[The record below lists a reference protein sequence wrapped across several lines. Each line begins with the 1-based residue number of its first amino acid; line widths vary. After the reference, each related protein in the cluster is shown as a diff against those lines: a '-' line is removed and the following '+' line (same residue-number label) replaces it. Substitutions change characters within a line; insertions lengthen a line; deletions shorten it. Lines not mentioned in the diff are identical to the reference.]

1 MNLGNPDSGAAGAAG
16 HHVTKPLG
24 PLGITDTTLR
34 DAHQSLLATR
44 LRLDD
49 ILPACEM
56 MDEAG
61 FHSLE
66 VWGGATFDTCLRFL
80 GEDPWVRLREIR
92 KRFVKSKLQM
102 LLRGQNLVGYKHYPD
117 DVVTEFVKRA
127 VGNGI
132 NIMRIFDALNDV
144 RNMGRAIEAAKAAGA
159 HVQGTVS
166 FTLSPIHDTDSF
178 VRTAKELAQL
188 GADSICV
195 KDMAGI
201 IAPYDAGATVRRLK
215 EEVGLPV
222 QLHCHY
228 TSGMASMA
236 YLKAAE
242 AGVDVVDTAISS
254 MALGTSQPP
263 TESLVATLVG
273 TPRDTG
279 LDLEVLARVAQYFKE
294 VRKKYGA
301 VDVGTTVDVNV
312 LRYQIPG
319 GMYSNFV
326 SQLAQQNA
334 LDRLPDVLSEL
345 PRLRKEMGYPPLV
358 TPSSQ
363 IVGSQAVLNVLAG
376 ERFKMVTNETKAY
389 MKGLYGLPPGP
400 VDEEVR
406 RRVIGDEAPITA
418 RPADLLPDGLDEA
431 RREVA
436 PLAESE
442 EDVLSYALFPQVAR
456 KFLEERL
463 AAKTK
468 VDQGLLAEIRD
479 EAGAAKVYPT

>member
-1 MNLGNPDSGAAGAAG
+1 M
-16 HHVTKPLG
+16 KR

-44 LRLDD
+44 LRLED
-49 ILPACEM
+49 IIPACEM
-56 MDEAG
+56 MDGAG
-61 FHSLE
+61 FWSLE

-80 GEDPWVRLREIR
+80 GEDPWARLREIR
-92 KRFVKSKLQM
+92 RRMPKSKLQM

-117 DVVTEFVKRA
+117 DVVADFVRRA
-127 VGNGI
+127 ADNGI
-132 NIMRIFDALNDV
+132 NVMRIFDALNDV
-144 RNMGRAIEAAKAAGA
+144 RNMERAISAAKASGV

-166 FTLSPIHDTDSF
+166 YTVSPIHSTESF
-178 VRTAKELAQL
+178 VRTAKDLAAL

-201 IAPYDAGATVRRLK
+201 ITPYDAETLIRRLR
-215 EEVGLPV
+215 EAVGLPV

-242 AGVDVVDTAISS
+242 AGVDAVDTAISS

-263 TESLVATLVG
+263 TESLVATLAG
-273 TPRDTG
+273 TERDTG
-279 LDLEVLARVAQYFKE
+279 LDLELLARIAHYWRD

-301 VDVGTTVDVNV
+301 MDVGTTVDVNV
-312 LRYQIPG
+312 IRYQIPG

-334 LDRLPDVLSEL
+334 LDRLPDVLAEL
-345 PRLRKEMGYPPLV
+345 PRLRAEMGYPPLV

-363 IVGSQAVLNVLAG
+363 IVGSQAVLNVVAG
-376 ERFKMVTNETKAY
+376 ERYKMVTNETKAY
-389 MKGLYGLPPGP
+389 MRGLYGLPPGE
-400 VDEEVR
+400 VDQEVR
-406 RRVIGDEAPITA
+406 RKVIGDEEPVTV
-418 RPADLLPDGLDEA
+418 RPADLLPPGLDDA

-436 PLAESE
+436 PLAESP
-442 EDVLSYALFPQVAR
+442 EDVLSYALFPQQAK

-463 AAKTK
+463 AARTK
-468 VDQGLLAEIRD
+468 VDQRLLAGLKED
-479 EAGAAKVYPT
+479 VAAAKVYPA